1 MGILIKSGN
10 GNVLGLLKAAMS
22 GVQYVNDLFYAFYQ
36 RKKYEVIFTGQIIY
50 MKRYLNDQF
59 DDVSRRIYIQTNV
72 GNISPFIY
80 RFAETLSPYFYRQSE
95 GDGEYIQRAGEV
107 ISITDFTVYIPVS
120 LSYDSNQ
127 FNAAIAKYKLEDKTY
142 TIQTY

>member
-10 GNVLGLLKAAMS
+10 GNVLGLTKSIMS
-22 GVQYVNDLFYAFYQ
+22 GIQYVNNLFYDFYTQ
-36 RKKYEVIFTGQIIY
+36 KKYEVIFTGQIIY

-59 DDVSRRIYIQTNV
+59 DNIQRRIYIQTNV

-80 RFAETLSPYFYRQSE
+80 RLSEGLSPYFYRVAEEE
-95 GDGEYIQRAGEV
+95 GELIQRKNEIIAD
-107 ISITDFTVYIPVS
+107 TDFTVYVPVA
-120 LSYDSNQ
+120 LSYDTTQ
-127 FNAAIAKYKLEDKTY
+127 FNAAINKYKLEDKTY